1 MPQTISDGK
10 RNSKLVVILA
20 IAAAAILLLV
30 RYSPLVSVPAGHK
43 GVVTVFGKVQDT
55 ALDEGLH
62 VINPFARVVDIST
75 RIQKTESEGDAASRD
90 LQQITTHIALQYHL
104 NPQDVTRF
112 FQRVGLNYDETV
124 VAPQIQ
130 ETFKAVTARYT
141 AEELIT
147 KREEVRAAIRDVLDK
162 KLGDLTSGGLV
173 VDDFSITNF
182 AFSRSFSA
190 AIEAKQEAEQLAL
203 KARRDLERVQVEAQQ
218 KVALAQ
224 AEAESLR
231 LQKQEITP
239 DLIKLREIE
248 VQRQAIEKWDGRL
261 PNVSGGALP
270 FINLAGDA
278 PGK

>member
-1 MPQTISDGK
+1 MRSTSVFY
-10 RNSKLVVILA
+10 LVIAVAVIA
-20 IAAAAILLLV
+20 LLV
-30 RYSPLVSVPAGHK
+30 RLSPFVSVQAGHK
-43 GVVTVFGKVQDT
+43 GVVTVFGKVQPQS
-55 ALDEGLH
+55 LDEGLH
-62 VINPFARVVDIST
+62 AINPFARVVQLST
-75 RIQKTESEGDAASRD
+75 RIQKTDSQGDAASRD
-90 LQQITTHIALQYHL
+90 LQQVTTHIALQYHI
-104 NPQDVTRF
+104 NPLDVPTF
-112 FQRVGLNYDETV
+112 YQRVGPAYDETV

-147 KREEVRAAIRDVLDK
+147 RREEVRAAIRDLLDK
-162 KLGDLTSGGLV
+162 KLKELTGSGLL

-203 KARRDLERVQVEAQQ
+203 KAKRDLERIQVEAQQ
-218 KVALAQ
+218 KVAFAQ

-248 VQRQAIEKWDGRL
+248 VQRQAIEKWDGHL
-261 PNVSGGALP
+261 PNVNGGAMP
-270 FINLAGDA
+270 FLNLG
-278 PGK
+278 GGGSR

>member
-1 MPQTISDGK
+1 MRSSSIFYAI
-10 RNSKLVVILA
+10 VVV
-20 IAAAAILLLV
+20 AAILLLV
-30 RYSPLVSVPAGHK
+30 RLSPFVSVQAGHK
-43 GVVTVFGKVQDT
+43 GVVTVFGRVEPQ

-62 VINPFARVVDIST
+62 FINPFARVVQIST
-75 RIQKTESEGDAASRD
+75 RIQKTDSQGDAASRD
-90 LQQITTHIALQYHL
+90 LQQVTTHIALQYHL
-104 NPQDVTRF
+104 NPQDLSSF
-112 FQRVGLNYDETV
+112 YQKVGLTYDETV

-147 KREEVRAAIRDVLDK
+147 KREEVRAAIRDLLDK
-162 KLGDLTSGGLV
+162 KLRDLTGNGLL

-182 AFSRSFSA
+182 AFSRNFSS

-203 KARRDLERVQVEAQQ
+203 KAKRDLERIQVEAQQ
-218 KVALAQ
+218 KVAFAQ

-248 VQRQAIEKWDGRL
+248 VQRQAIDKWDGHL
-261 PNVSGGALP
+261 PNVNGGAMP
-270 FINLAGDA
+270 FLNLG
-278 PGK
+278 GGGH

>member
-1 MPQTISDGK
+1 MSRRFLPQLAAV
-10 RNSKLVVILA
+10 LVLA
-20 IAAAAILLLV
+20 LLLI
-30 RYSPLVSVPAGHK
+30 RFSPFASVQAGHLGVVSV
-43 GVVTVFGKVQDT
+43 FGNVRVET
-55 ALDEGLH
+55 LEPGLH
-62 VINPFARVVDIST
+62 LINPFARVTDVST

-90 LQQITTHIALQYHL
+90 LQQVTTHIALQYHL
-104 NPQDVTRF
+104 NPQTVAAF
-112 FQRVGLNYDETV
+112 YQHVGLVYDETV

-147 KREEVRAAIRDVLDK
+147 KREEVRAAIRDLLDR
-162 KLGDLTSGGLV
+162 KLHDLTGGGLV

-231 LQKQEITP
+231 LQKEEITP

-261 PNVSGGALP
+261 PSVNGGALP
-270 FINLAGDA
+270 FINLGEAA
-278 PGK
+278 TK